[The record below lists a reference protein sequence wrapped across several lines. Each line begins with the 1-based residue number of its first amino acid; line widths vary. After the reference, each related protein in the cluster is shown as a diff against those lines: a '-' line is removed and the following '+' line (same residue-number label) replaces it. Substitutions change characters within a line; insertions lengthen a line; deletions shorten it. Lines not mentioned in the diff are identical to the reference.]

1 MSSKYGYYTVVSSIY
16 PSTVSLSASTLPHV
30 VRQADVI
37 GFTDVANL
45 TDLLFL
51 KLLSQ

>member
-16 PSTVSLSASTLPHV
+16 PNTMSLRASTLPHV
-30 VRQADVI
+30 VRQTDVTGI
-37 GFTDVANL
+37 TDVANL